1 MTTNGELLVAS
12 YPSMNPNAYGSPSQA
27 LFATNMGPASFILA
41 DPYGAGPSVTDAYM
55 TPALFGPMPPGPAAA
70 YMYSSSSSSN
80 VANPS
85 DEIRT
90 VFVSGFPHDVKERE
104 LHNLLRFMPGYE
116 ASQMNWKTGGPQ
128 GFALF
133 SSAAHARAVV
143 EVLSGLQ
150 FDDGVVVRAE
160 MAHKN
165 MFIKPEDPSVK
176 RASRSSPTLMGPA
189 AIMAPVATQMSG
201 SNMAGPP
208 VSPANP
214 AFLAAAA
221 AAAAAT
227 TGSPMHMP
235 NMLSPMPLR
244 PTNFSPVTN
253 LRDNPPCNT
262 LFVGNLGDNT
272 SEQELRALLSSQ
284 PGYRQLKMVRGP
296 KSTTAFV
303 EFGDVGTAMMVHSA
317 LQGAVLPSSDRGG
330 IRVQFSKN
338 PFGRRDVVGAG
349 GPHSGLSGSPDTIG
363 SDGAGVNSGFEGL
376 MGGMGNSPRSMT
388 AASLLGGMPGQVSGQ
403 MQPGQMAAA
412 GMVAASGGFIG
423 QAGLDTVLGTNEA

>member
-12 YPSMNPNAYGSPSQA
+12 YPSMNPNAYGPPSQA
-27 LFATNMGPASFILA
+27 LFAANMGPASFMLA

-165 MFIKPEDPSVK
+165 MFIKVGCGMGWALMWCHARCRLQDGVD
-176 RASRSSPTLMGPA
+176 RSSQLSVRLPGHC
-189 AIMAPVATQMSG
+189 TQHACLQDSL
-201 SNMAGPP
+201 
-208 VSPANP
+208 
-214 AFLAAAA
+214 LAHA
-221 AAAAAT
+221 
-227 TGSPMHMP
+227 
-235 NMLSPMPLR
+235 R
-244 PTNFSPVTN
+244 
-253 LRDNPPCNT
+253 
-262 LFVGNLGDNT
+262 
-272 SEQELRALLSSQ
+272 Q
-284 PGYRQLKMVRGP
+284 PG
-296 KSTTAFV
+296 AC
-303 EFGDVGTAMMVHSA
+303 
-317 LQGAVLPSSDRGG
+317 
-330 IRVQFSKN
+330 
-338 PFGRRDVVGAG
+338 RR
-349 GPHSGLSGSPDTIG
+349 
-363 SDGAGVNSGFEGL
+363 
-376 MGGMGNSPRSMT
+376 
-388 AASLLGGMPGQVSGQ
+388 
-403 MQPGQMAAA
+403 
-412 GMVAASGGFIG
+412 
-423 QAGLDTVLGTNEA
+423 

>member
-1 MTTNGELLVAS
+1 MSSGGDLLVAT
-12 YPSMNPNAYGSPSQA
+12 YPSMNTNAYGSPGQA
-27 LFATNMGPASFILA
+27 LFATGMGPASFMLA
-41 DPYGAGPSVTDAYM
+41 DPYGAGPSVTDAYV
-55 TPALFGPMPPGPAAA
+55 TPALFGPMPPGPPAA

-133 SSAAHARAVV
+133 SSAAYARAVV
-143 EVLSGLQ
+143 EMLSGLQ

-176 RASRSSPTLMGPA
+176 RASRGSPTLMGPA

-201 SNMAGPP
+201 SSLGGPP
-208 VSPANP
+208 LSPANP

-227 TGSPMHMP
+227 GSPAHMP
-235 NMLSPMPLR
+235 GMLSPLPLR
-244 PTNFSPVTN
+244 PATFSPVTN

-262 LFVGNLGDNT
+262 LFIGNLGDNT
-272 SEQELRALLSSQ
+272 SEQELRTLLSSQ
-284 PGYRQLKMVRGP
+284 PGYRWVLRSIAESLVALLLLGYCQEL
-296 KSTTAFV
+296 
-303 EFGDVGTAMMVHSA
+303 AMMRWACVGMRGWTCSTDCC
-317 LQGAVLPSSDRGG
+317 LSIMLCVRCPWGMEVLLP
-330 IRVQFSKN
+330 V
-338 PFGRRDVVGAG
+338 
-349 GPHSGLSGSPDTIG
+349 
-363 SDGAGVNSGFEGL
+363 
-376 MGGMGNSPRSMT
+376 
-388 AASLLGGMPGQVSGQ
+388 
-403 MQPGQMAAA
+403 
-412 GMVAASGGFIG
+412 
-423 QAGLDTVLGTNEA
+423 GLDCV